1 MKALCA
7 LLLIAS
13 VTFVAAAQTTTLNF
27 SWVPTVT
34 TNQLSYYKLY
44 STTSLSLPMTSWT
57 VVTNISVPA
66 TNVIANVQK
75 QTLIYLITSV
85 YTNTAGSVTNFVFDE
100 SDPSN
105 PVFVTAVGGGNLK
118 VSK

>member
-1 MKALCA
+1 MKTLSA

-13 VTFVAAAQTTTLNF
+13 VTFAAAAQTTTLNF
-27 SWVPTVT
+27 GWTPPAN

-44 STTSLSLPMTSWT
+44 STTSLSLPITSWT
-57 VVTNISVPA
+57 VVTNVPPTS

-75 QTLIYLITSV
+75 QTLIYLMTSV
-85 YTNTAGSVTNFVFDE
+85 YTNTAGSTTNFVFDE